1 MDKLFKD
8 LLKQSFTII
17 RTESIDTLNHIVEQQ
32 ETTYGPYPCRIGRP
46 ISKFAQAMPQTKI
59 TQNLRLY
66 TVINASIKVGDIAL
80 IDGNNYI
87 VKNIY
92 KPADHH
98 IECDLILHQEA

>member
-1 MDKLFKD
+1 MFKA
-8 LLKQSFTII
+8 LLNQSLTII

-32 ETTYGPYPCRIGRP
+32 ETTYGPYPCRTGRP
-46 ISKFAQAMPQTKI
+46 ISKFVQAVPQTKI
-59 TQNLRLY
+59 TQNLKMY
-66 TVINASIKVGDIAL
+66 TIINANIQVGDIAL

-92 KPADHH
+92 KPAGHH